1 MNRKKI
7 NTIILVFV
15 ASVIAYLF
23 ILPFLFMIFTSFK
36 ELSEALSSPSLFPKK
51 WTLDNYIDLFS
62 NTSSSPIG
70 RWIFNTAV
78 VTVGGTLLRVVV
90 STLAAY
96 ALARLNVPFKKFFIL
111 AIIWALA
118 IPEVVALFPSFY
130 IFKEMGLLNSFAPLI
145 LPSGAGVMMVYLVY
159 NFMLSFPRE
168 LEEAA
173 YIDGATVLQ
182 TLRKVILPSVKPI
195 ILTQGF
201 ITFIGLYNDFLWPSL
216 VINRTQSQT
225 LTLGIAALVL
235 GEDYINP
242 GLMMAAT
249 VVAVLPV
256 TLVFVFINKYIVK
269 GFTQSGIK

>member
-1 MNRKKI
+1 MNRKKLK
-7 NTIILVFV
+7 TIILLFI
-15 ASVIAYLF
+15 ASIIAYLF
-23 ILPFLFMIFTSFK
+23 ILPFMFMIFTSFK
-36 ELSEALSSPSLFPKK
+36 ELSEALGSPSLFPGK
-51 WTLDNYIDLFS
+51 WTVENYVSLFG
-62 NTSSSPIG
+62 NTSSSPVG
-70 RWIFNTAV
+70 KWIVNTTV
-78 VTVGGTLLRVVV
+78 VTVCGTLLRVIV

-96 ALARLNVPFKKFFIL
+96 ALARLNVPHRRAFII

-130 IFKEMGLLNSFAPLI
+130 IFKEIGLLNTFAPLI

-168 LEEAA
+168 LEESA
-173 YIDGATVLQ
+173 YIDGASVLQ
-182 TLRKVILPSVKPI
+182 TLRKIVLPSVRPI

-201 ITFIGLYNDFLWPSL
+201 ITFLGLYNDYLWPSL
-216 VINRTQSQT
+216 VINRTESQT
-225 LTLGIAALVL
+225 ITLGIAALVL

-256 TLVFVFINKYIVK
+256 TLIFIFINKYIVK